1 MQIKRGVMDKKL
13 VLRKQSGK
21 VNKTSKQIRIEFKI

>member
-1 MQIKRGVMDKKL
+1 MLIKREAMDKKL
-13 VLRKQSGK
+13 VLRKPSGN